1 MQEDGVV
8 GGDLSAGGQSVAR
21 AIIVMAVED
30 LTSEAGSLKNAGSV
44 AR

>member
-1 MQEDGVV
+1 LAETYPP
-8 GGDLSAGGQSVAR
+8 ARQSVAR